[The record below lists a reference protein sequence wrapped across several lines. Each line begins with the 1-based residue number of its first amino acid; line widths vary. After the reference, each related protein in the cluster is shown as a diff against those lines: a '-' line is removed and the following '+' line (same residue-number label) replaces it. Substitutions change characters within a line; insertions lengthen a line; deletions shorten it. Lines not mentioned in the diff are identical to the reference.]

1 MRMMT
6 AALALSAM
14 VWACDAKAATG
25 PAPQE
30 AKTYTATLKIDD
42 V

>member
-1 MRMMT
+1 MRMMV
-6 AALALSAM
+6 AALALTAT
-14 VWACDAKAATG
+14 VWGCDAKAATE